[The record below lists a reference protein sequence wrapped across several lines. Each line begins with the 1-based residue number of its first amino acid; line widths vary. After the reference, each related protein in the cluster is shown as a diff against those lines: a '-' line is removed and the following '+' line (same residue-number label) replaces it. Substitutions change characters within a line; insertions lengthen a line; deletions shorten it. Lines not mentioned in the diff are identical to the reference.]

1 MVANKKQNKK
11 TKIDW
16 GGKYRFIGLIDQLLD
31 EIWLPPQNKKQTK
44 KSIILISAFPPSFLE
59 KNAESKSK

>member
-1 MVANKKQNKK
+1 MVANKKQNMK

-31 EIWLPPQNKKQTK
+31 EI
-44 KSIILISAFPPSFLE
+44 
-59 KNAESKSK
+59 